1 MASID
6 PVWVFGGIALIAGAL
21 LGALICRRFTPTITD
36 VDELRVKL
44 ERSRTEMEDYRA
56 SVNGHF
62 SKTSDLVKELTE
74 DYVKVYRH
82 LSEGAQTLSDAPEFT
97 HVLEQQKGKL
107 LISVDDEAS
116 SPDIGDTRQDTRVDA
131 RAEDISAQGDQA
143 EAASPEETPK
153 ETPDETQK
161 VSGSGDSRLA
171 DDDHEEPLTDADV
184 FEPTQADDDG
194 REKAAAG
201 SASKEDKRDPM
212 ARTDTQ

>member
-6 PVWVFGGIALIAGAL
+6 PVWMFGGIALIAGAL
-21 LGALICRRFTPTITD
+21 LGALLCRRFTPTITD

-44 ERSRTEMEDYRA
+44 ERSRSEMESYRT

-116 SPDIGDTRQDTRVDA
+116 SPEIVEA
-131 RAEDISAQGDQA
+131 PAEDISAQGDQA
-143 EAASPEETPK
+143 EDATPEEALEAATP
-153 ETPDETQK
+153 EEILEETQE
-161 VSGSGDSRLA
+161 VSGSGDSSVG
-171 DDDHEEPLTDADV
+171 DDDREKPLTGADV
-184 FEPTQADDDG
+184 SEPTQANDDDG
-194 REKAAAG
+194 EKAAAS
-201 SASKEDKRDPM
+201 SASKEDKRDPI